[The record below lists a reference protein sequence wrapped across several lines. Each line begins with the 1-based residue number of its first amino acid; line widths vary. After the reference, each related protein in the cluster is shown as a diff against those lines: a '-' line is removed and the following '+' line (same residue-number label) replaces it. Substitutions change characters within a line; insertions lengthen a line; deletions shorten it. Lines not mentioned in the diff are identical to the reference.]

1 MPGLRTLV
9 YMGLAITLIILDQK
23 ATFFQKIWADLALV
37 VLPIQYLV
45 NAPIKTIHWIAMNV
59 TTQQQLVADS
69 ARLRAHELLLESKL
83 QKLLALERENAQLR
97 ELLKSTSD
105 VGNARVIIAQLL
117 AVNLDPNL
125 QKIIVDKGTRHHIYV
140 GQPVLDAYGI
150 VGQVVHVGPLTSK
163 VMLISDPKS
172 AVPVQDYRN
181 GIRAIAVGM
190 GSSKKL
196 VLVNVPDTSDIQ
208 KGDLFVSSGLGLR
221 YPAGYPVGV
230 VSEMEHNPSKRFA
243 IIILQASA
251 HLDQLQQVLMAWPS
265 KASLAEAVQE
275 ELKSKLTPVGEKNG
289 K

>member
-1 MPGLRTLV
+1 MT
-9 YMGLAITLIILDQK
+9 QK
-23 ATFFQKIWADLALV
+23 LHFFQKTRADLALV

-45 NAPIKTIHWIAMNV
+45 NAPIKAIHWIVTNV

-83 QKLLALERENAQLR
+83 QKLLALEHENAQLR
-97 ELLKSTSD
+97 KLLKSTSH

-125 QKIIVDKGTRHHIYV
+125 QQIIIDKGARHHIYV
-140 GQPVLDAYGI
+140 GQPVLDAYGV
-150 VGQVVHVGPLTSK
+150 VGQVIHVGPLTSK

-172 AVPVQDYRN
+172 AVPVQNYRN

-190 GSSKKL
+190 GSSEKL
-196 VLVNVPDTSDIQ
+196 VLINVPDTSNIQ

-221 YPAGYPVGV
+221 YPIGYPVGI
-230 VSEMEHNPSKRFA
+230 VSEVRHNFSKRFTT
-243 IIILQASA
+243 IILQRSA
-251 HLDQLQQVLMAWPS
+251 HLDQSQQVLIAWPN
-265 KASLAEAVQE
+265 KASLVKAVRE
-275 ELKSKLTPVGEKNG
+275 ELKSKLTPMSGEKDG